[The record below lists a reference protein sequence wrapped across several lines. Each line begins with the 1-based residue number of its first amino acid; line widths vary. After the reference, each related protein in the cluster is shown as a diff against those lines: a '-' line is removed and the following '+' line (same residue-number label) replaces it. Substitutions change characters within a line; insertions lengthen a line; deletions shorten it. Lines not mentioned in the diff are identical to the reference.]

1 MKVTYK
7 WLQEHVDIHWT
18 PEELA
23 DKLTQSGSE
32 VESVDPIS
40 PLYNNVLIGT
50 IESST
55 PHPDSSH
62 LKLCHVDL
70 GKRKVQIICGAPN
83 VKAGL
88 RVPVALPGAQLPQG
102 VEIKKVKI
110 RGIESDGMICSEY
123 ELGLSAIEEKIM
135 ELSGNYKPGCDFIPL
150 ELQDDI
156 VLDVFINPNR
166 PDCMSVR
173 GIAREI
179 AALSG
184 KTLRAL
190 KLELPSA
197 KKLNDNQ
204 FSIEILDSDKCSRYC
219 GAIITGIQVKPSP
232 FFVQQRLF
240 ATGIRPVNNIVD
252 ATNYCLI
259 ELGQPLHAFDLHLLK
274 GGKIVVQTAKKRRQ
288 FITLDNEQRTLNN
301 DVLMICDEKRAVA
314 IGGIMGGLNS
324 EINDSTTDIVLESA
338 NFQPENIR
346 RSAKFLGLSTEA
358 SRRFERGMDPGFCMT
373 ALKKLCSLI
382 LSWSSG
388 QLRSPFYN
396 EFPKKPGIKKVILRT
411 KRLNSVLGTRFSNSL
426 IERSLK
432 PLEITTNRGG
442 DSRIQCTIPSFRFDL
457 TREIDLIE
465 EVSRIVGLDQIES
478 GQRASISLRNV
489 NNRQASALSKLRSY
503 VTNFGFFEAY
513 NYSMIDSNLKS
524 KFPDRG
530 RPIVLKNPISPEFG
544 ILRPSLVPGL
554 LLAALHNRNRD
565 VKNLRLFE
573 LGKIYA
579 QSIFGKRGRREAD
592 SLAGV
597 IYGRQTSPSWDSQVD
612 LPVDIFTVKGIITDL
627 LNKISLDII
636 EIIAYDN
643 LYLENASSIQ
653 SGEKILGNFGQYRN
667 NSLAISF
674 NEPVFVFELDV
685 EPVVEHMYN
694 DRHYRPFSKYPPV
707 KRELAFV
714 IPDNLPV
721 QVLLNDI
728 KEISGSLLKSTSVE
742 DIYRGSPI
750 PENYRSVRISFK
762 FSAEDRS
769 LVDKDT
775 ESIIETIIKDMQ
787 SKHTIDIRR

>member
-62 LKLCHVDL
+62 LKICHVDL
-70 GKRKVQIICGAPN
+70 GKRKVQIMCGAPN

-240 ATGIRPVNNIVD
+240 ASGIRPVNNIVD

-288 FITLDNEQRTLNN
+288 FVTLDNEQRTLNN

-382 LSWSSG
+382 LSWSPG

-579 QSIFGKRGRREAD
+579 QSILGKRGRREAD

-636 EIIAYDN
+636 QIIAYDN

-685 EPVVEHMYN
+685 GPVVEHMYN

-775 ESIIETIIKDMQ
+775 ESIIETIVKDMQ